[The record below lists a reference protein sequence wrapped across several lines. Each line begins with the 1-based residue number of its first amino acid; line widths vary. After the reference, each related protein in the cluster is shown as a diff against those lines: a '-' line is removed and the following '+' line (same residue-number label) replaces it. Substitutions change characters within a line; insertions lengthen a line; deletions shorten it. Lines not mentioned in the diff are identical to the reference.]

1 MMAPKNVG
9 PKEIL
14 VKKNMQKNCQKKI
27 LYKKNLGIN
36 NFCQQYVGQTKILV
50 PKIFFL
56 KKNQLKKRGVY
67 LRERDAKIAAIFL
80 F

>member
-9 PKEIL
+9 PKGIL
-14 VKKNMQKNCQKKI
+14 VKKNMQKNRQKKI

-50 PKIFFL
+50 PKIFL
-56 KKNQLKKRGVY
+56 WKK
-67 LRERDAKIAAIFL
+67 IS
-80 F
+80 

>member
-9 PKEIL
+9 PKGIL
-14 VKKNMQKNCQKKI
+14 VKKNMQKNRQKKI

-50 PKIFFL
+50 PKIFFV
-56 KKNQLKKRGVY
+56 KKNQLKKGGVY